1 VDGSGVQIYEC
12 EKNSNGTGLV
22 YTSVGAMT
30 TLSSPDGIS
39 FNGKYTSVGYHYFLS
54 EPLAQGG
61 KPTFSFS
68 MKAGEP
74 ISAIPESTV
83 TCNPIFSF
91 IFSFSSM
98 NILQRQK
105 SKYLFI
111 ILQLVLMSNPGNV
124 LAQKMLDSEDVDDL
138 LLKAVSHSARG
149 HASWVSYVQRMHSR
163 GGVPPSSCEE
173 VGKQVNIPYTAQYL
187 FWQQDR
193 SLPMGI
199 PVEISVSEN
208 FSPLVSFYSEGIQY
222 YRFNGSSWINFNVS
236 AYLYTSP
243 GQEVVGW
250 HYFSTKPDQN
260 GGQPT
265 WELFMPFSRVTVKV
279 VSSITVDS
287 DSIDW
292 TELEATSH
300 GGNKYVIPPN
310 CFHILIISFPYST
323 DVMTPYY
330 FCFSLQKWTTSKR
343 EIHAAS
349 FYGRRTSS
357 SNNGGICRG
366 RRRIHVP
373 LFNNLLVLCIITLCI
388 Q

>member
-1 VDGSGVQIYEC
+1 MAVFNRNRWFLLTILLIAFCSLHNNSEAEAAAATLLSKNSIDPPFGNSLIRAVDASGVQIYKC
-12 EKNSNGTGLV
+12 EKNSSGIGLV
-22 YTSVGAMT
+22 YTSVGAMA
-30 TLSSPDGIS
+30 TLSSPDSSS

-83 TCNPIFSF
+83 TCN
-91 IFSFSSM
+91 
-98 NILQRQK
+98 
-105 SKYLFI
+105 
-111 ILQLVLMSNPGNV
+111 V

-149 HASWVSYVQRMHSR
+149 LAIWVSYVQRMHSK

-199 PVEISVSEN
+199 PVEISVSKD
-208 FSPLVSFYSEGIQY
+208 FTPLISFYSEGIQY

-292 TELEATSH
+292 TEMEATSH
-300 GGNKYVIPPN
+300 GGNKNGLLQNVKYMQRVSTVGGLPPQITAGSAVVGDEITSPFSTIYWFYV
-310 CFHILIISFPYST
+310 
-323 DVMTPYY
+323 
-330 FCFSLQKWTTSKR
+330 
-343 EIHAAS
+343 
-349 FYGRRTSS
+349 
-357 SNNGGICRG
+357 
-366 RRRIHVP
+366 
-373 LFNNLLVLCIITLCI
+373 
-388 Q
+388 